1 MSTPSSVRASILLV
15 DDYEDS
21 RDMYA
26 ELLLLSG
33 YRVVTANDGQEALER
48 ASREPFDV
56 IIMDV
61 ALPRLD
67 GISATRVLRSRRE
80 TKDVPIVML
89 SAMVGSE
96 VRKTALEAGAD
107 EFLEKP
113 CLPEQVEIV
122 LRRLLASKRK
132 C

>member
-1 MSTPSSVRASILLV
+1 
-15 DDYEDS
+15 
-21 RDMYA
+21 MYA

>member
-96 VRKTALEAGAD
+96 VRKTALDAGAD
-107 EFLEKP
+107 EFLEQP